1 MSKSDVAVS
10 KVKTTSHTTPF
21 SEHIQNAISA
31 VSREAQE
38 LSIVLFRIRGRSSGA
53 SVPPDSTFLVDSEIQ
68 RHMRATDSV
77 GWLDQH
83 HLAFVLPE
91 TGSDGAAELL
101 HRLVASTMLAQ
112 AAEDYWVIS
121 YPRCSCE
128 ADAVVDYERFRR

>member
-10 KVKTTSHTTPF
+10 KVKTTNHTTSF

-31 VSREAQE
+31 VAHEAQE
-38 LSIVLFRIRGRSSGA
+38 LSIVLFRIGERDTETADRDSS
-53 SVPPDSTFLVDSEIQ
+53 FLVDSEIQ
-68 RHMRATDSV
+68 SHMRATDSV
-77 GWLDQH
+77 GWLDQD

-121 YPRCSCE
+121 YPRCSCQ